1 MLQEYNVLDFTDDR
15 GEIGPMLLGDLGA
28 DVIRVELPVGSSSRK
43 CEPSFSGSSA
53 DLKSVQFMAFNRN
66 KRSIALDPNSE
77 KDIETLN
84 ELIRRADFIFESSPS
99 KTLSSYGIDFNT
111 AKRLNERI
119 VYVRISPF
127 GDDGPHANFLGND
140 LVVASMGG
148 PVALQGEPEREPIKL
163 SVPQVWRH
171 AGVEAASGAMA
182 AHARMLKTGEGQ
194 FVDVSAQCVMTWT
207 MLNAMDAHAIQGFD
221 FQRLGAQVNNGMVI
235 TDIMHPTKDGYI
247 VAVPLSG
254 VILGCMD
261 WMIEDGVIDE
271 SYRDIDWE
279 AYDVNAPFPG
289 EGPMEL
295 AEGTAMLRR
304 FFAQHEKMEL
314 FEFGLRNGVT
324 LAPVNNLEELLS
336 LQHLIERDYWRDLE
350 LDNGPVVKAPGLWA
364 KPSNSSLSIRRSAPN
379 LGQHGDEIRAELDSP
394 AAQKSFPHP
403 SGSDALPFEGIRV
416 ADFAWVGVGPISA
429 KYLADHGASV
439 IRVES
444 EKRPD
449 VLRVGGPHKDGEPGL
464 NRSQFFGD
472 FNTSK
477 QSLGLDLKNPEAIE
491 IAKDLIRES
500 DVMIESFAP
509 GAISRM
515 GLSYEDVKKLNP
527 KIIMISTCLMGQTGS
542 ASGLAGYGYHAS
554 AIAGFNDV
562 TGFSDL
568 GPYLPWVAYTD
579 TIAPRFITIL
589 LASALDNLR
598 RTGEGVYIDV
608 AQIETALHFLAP
620 EILDFQCNGY
630 LATRMAN
637 RSRFSA
643 PQGVYRCAGEDNW
656 VAIGIDTDD
665 EFKILASVIGKDEW
679 LEQSSLTSNS
689 GRIALHD
696 QLDQEITE
704 WTQRR
709 EAKDVM
715 NELQKAGIPS
725 GAVQKSSDLLTDPQ
739 YAHRDFYRYMKHPEM
754 GTIPYAGHQYQMS
767 SYKSGPR
774 APAPT
779 LGQHSFDILGDLLG
793 MSDEAIA
800 ESYAKEIVG

>member
-1 MLQEYNVLDFTDDR
+1 MLQNYIVLDFTDDR

-28 DVIRVELPVGSSSRK
+28 DVIRIELPAGSFARK
-43 CEPSFSGSSA
+43 CEPSFSASSSN
-53 DLKSVQFMAFNRN
+53 LKSLQFMAFNRN
-66 KRSIALDPNSE
+66 KRSIVLDPSSE
-77 KDIETLN
+77 KDTRTLH

-99 KTLSSYGIDFNT
+99 KTLSSYDIDYKS
-111 AKRLNERI
+111 AKELNERI
-119 VYVRISPF
+119 IYTRIAPF
-127 GDDGPHANFLGND
+127 GSDGPHADFLGND
-140 LVVASMGG
+140 LVVAAMGG

-182 AHARMLKTGEGQ
+182 AHARMLKSGEGQ

-221 FQRLGAQVNNGMVI
+221 FKRLGAQVNNGMVI

-261 WMIEDGVIDE
+261 WMIEDGVIDG

-279 AYDVNAPFPG
+279 SYDVNTPFPG
-289 EGPMEL
+289 EGPMDLE
-295 AEGTAMLRR
+295 EGTALLRK
-304 FFAQHEKMEL
+304 FFVQHEKMEL

-336 LQHLIERDYWRDLE
+336 LQHLIERNYWRELQ
-350 LDNGPVVKAPGLWA
+350 LDNGPTVRTPGLWA
-364 KPSNSSLSIRRSAPN
+364 KPSNASLSIRRSAPK
-379 LGQHGDEIRAELDSP
+379 LDEHGSEIRAELESLAP
-394 AAQKSFPHP
+394 QKVFPEA
-403 SGSDALPFEGIRV
+403 SGPDALPFEGIRV

-429 KYLADHGASV
+429 KYLADHGAHV

-509 GAISRM
+509 GAISRI

-554 AIAGFNDV
+554 AMAGFNDV
-562 TGFSDL
+562 MGFPDL

-598 RTGEGVYIDV
+598 RTGEGVYIDI

-620 EILDFQCNGY
+620 EILDFQANDY
-630 LATRMAN
+630 LATRIAN
-637 RSRFSA
+637 RSRFAA

-656 VAIGIDTDD
+656 IAIGVDNDD
-665 EFKILASVIGKDEW
+665 QFSKLASILGKKNW
-679 LEQSSLTSNS
+679 LSESAFKTNS
-689 GRIALHD
+689 GRIDLHD
-696 QLDQEITE
+696 QIDSEISE
-704 WTQRR
+704 WTHAIEPEDIMRQ
-709 EAKDVM
+709 
-715 NELQKAGIPS
+715 LQDAGIPA
-725 GAVQKSSDLLTDPQ
+725 GVVQKSSDLLKDAQ
-739 YAHRDFYRYMKHPEM
+739 YAHRNFYRYMDHPEM

-774 APAPT
+774 AAAPT
-779 LGQHSFDILGDLLG
+779 LGQHSFEILGNLLG

-800 ESYAKEIVG
+800 EAYAKEIVG